1 MTLHLVLTI
10 LAAAIVIL
18 LCWMLRGAALLPVR
32 LGKKQRLTL
41 LLHTAADTSALE
53 SAVRGLVWLIR
64 DGLPAELI
72 IEDAGL
78 DPDARRA
85 ALLLEKQY
93 PFVTYHTASEEPVW
107 ENGNT

>member
-1 MTLHLVLTI
+1 MTLHLALTI

-41 LLHTAADTSALE
+41 HLHTASEVTELE
-53 SAVRGLVWLIR
+53 AAVRSLVWLIR

-78 DPDARRA
+78 DPEAHRA

-93 PFVTYHTASEEPVW
+93 TCVTYHAAAEEPVW
-107 ENGNT
+107 ENVNT